1 MLHLFFKHLMLR
13 NIIWSLSLSHPQIGQ
28 LLGEA
33 EYQQQILPCVVRLF
47 SSSDRATRLRLL
59 QQAGDLAPHID
70 PATLNAQVFP
80 HLASGFLDTNPT
92 IRENTVKV

>member
-1 MLHLFFKHLMLR
+1 MLTFLFY
-13 NIIWSLSLSHPQIGQ
+13 PQIGQ

-59 QQAGDLAPHID
+59 QQAGELAPHID